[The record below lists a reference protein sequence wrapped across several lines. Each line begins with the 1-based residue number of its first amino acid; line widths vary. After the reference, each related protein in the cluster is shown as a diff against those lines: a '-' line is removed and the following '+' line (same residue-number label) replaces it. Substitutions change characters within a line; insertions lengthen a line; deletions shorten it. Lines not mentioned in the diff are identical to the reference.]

1 MINLKKSIE
10 EYSESEF
17 LTLLAF
23 LNGATEKEADE
34 IVDWLDDNIK
44 HPDGY
49 ALVTNSIECGIDD
62 SPQAVVAELKRWYAS
77 QGLPCF
83 KE

>member
-49 ALVTNSIECGIDD
+49 ALITNAIECGIDD
-62 SPQAVVAELKRWYAS
+62 SPQAVISELKRWYRE
-77 QGLPCF
+77 QNLPLF
-83 KE
+83 KG